1 MTYFVWILIT
11 FHILPLIVFVFSWRI
26 LGRSKLNLFISCV
39 IFSSL
44 LADLFGVWLS
54 LSGVNTTPV
63 LNSYQIVE
71 RIVVTL
77 ILNSV
82 SPVSSKIKKLVL
94 LAIVFIS
101 IWHLL
106 YCFFNGFQSQ
116 NDYIKLFSRTIICF
130 YALFTLYIL
139 LSNLA
144 LGNEKVVL
152 DIWPVL
158 AVFVYSSSMFIP
170 QMITSIDDSVKFPVV
185 FHEVRRGV
193 TVGSNIIR
201 DSLFAIFFCQAKKMS
216 YDTGK

>member
-1 MTYFVWILIT
+1 
-11 FHILPLIVFVFSWRI
+11 
-26 LGRSKLNLFISCV
+26 V

-44 LADLFGVWLS
+44 LADLCGVWLS

-63 LNSYQIVE
+63 LNLYQIVE
-71 RIVVTL
+71 RILVTL

-106 YCFFNGFQSQ
+106 YCYLNGLYSQS
-116 NDYIKLFSRTIICF
+116 DYIKLFSRTVICF
-130 YALFTLYIL
+130 YALITLYNIL
-139 LSNLA
+139 SKVA
-144 LGNEKVVL
+144 LGNEKMVL
-152 DIWPVL
+152 YIWPVL
-158 AVFVYSSSMFIP
+158 AIFVYSSSMFIP

-201 DSLFAIFFCQAKKMS
+201 DSLFALFFFKVKKMN